1 MGCGLKPRWGFIKMI
16 SQNDVIRILT
26 DAITTVVLS
35 AAPMLIVAM
44 VVGLIV
50 SIFQA
55 TTQINEQ
62 TLAFVP
68 KIVCVLLTL
77 LLFGSYIFSRIG
89 GFVTRLYDSLNTLM
103 LG

>member
-1 MGCGLKPRWGFIKMI
+1 MI
-16 SQNDVIRILT
+16 ESSDVIALLT
-26 DAITTVVLS
+26 RAITTVVIS

-44 VVGLIV
+44 SVGLIV

-68 KIVCVLLTL
+68 KIVCVMLTL
-77 LLFGSYIFSRIG
+77 LIFGSFIFSNIG
-89 GFVTRLYDSLNTLM
+89 GFVRSLFDTLNNI
-103 LG
+103 LLS

>member
-1 MGCGLKPRWGFIKMI
+1 MI
-16 SQNDVIRILT
+16 ESSDVIGILT
-26 DAITTVVLS
+26 RAITTVIFS

-44 VVGLIV
+44 SVGLIV

-68 KIVCVLLTL
+68 KIVCVMLTL
-77 LLFGSYIFSRIG
+77 LIFGSFIFSNIG
-89 GFVTRLYDSLNTLM
+89 GFVRGLFDTLNSIL
-103 LG
+103 LS

>member
-1 MGCGLKPRWGFIKMI
+1 MI
-16 SQNDVIRILT
+16 EQSDVISILT
-26 DAITTVVLS
+26 QAITTVIIS

-44 VVGLIV
+44 SVGLIV

-68 KIVCVLLTL
+68 KIVCVMLTL
-77 LLFGSYIFSRIG
+77 LIFGSFIFSNIG
-89 GFVTRLYDSLNTLM
+89 GFVRRLFDTLNSIL
-103 LG
+103 LA

>member
-1 MGCGLKPRWGFIKMI
+1 MI
-16 SQNDVIRILT
+16 SQGDIINILT
-26 DAITTVVLS
+26 EAITTVIIS

-44 VVGLIV
+44 VVGLLV

-68 KIVCVLLTL
+68 KIVCVMLALLV
-77 LLFGSYIFSRIG
+77 FGGFIFSNIG
-89 GFVTRLYDSLNTLM
+89 GFVTRLFQSINNIAVR
-103 LG
+103 

>member
-1 MGCGLKPRWGFIKMI
+1 MI
-16 SQNDVIRILT
+16 SQGEVIAILT
-26 DAITTVVLS
+26 DAITTVVIS

-44 VVGLIV
+44 CVGLII

-68 KIVCVLLTL
+68 KIVAVMLTL
-77 LLFGSYIFSRIG
+77 LLFGGFIFSNVG
-89 GFVTRLYDSLNTLM
+89 GFVTRLFQAIGDIAI
-103 LG
+103 G

>member
-1 MGCGLKPRWGFIKMI
+1 MI
-16 SQNDVIRILT
+16 SQGVVINILT
-26 DAITTVVLS
+26 QAITTVIMC

-44 VVGLIV
+44 VVGLLI

-68 KIVCVLLTL
+68 KIVCVMLTL
-77 LLFGSYIFSRIG
+77 LIFGGYIFATIG
-89 GFVTRLYDSLNTLM
+89 GFVTRLFEQINSLVVA
-103 LG
+103 

>member
-1 MGCGLKPRWGFIKMI
+1 MI
-16 SQNDVIRILT
+16 TQGDVINILRE
-26 DAITTVVLS
+26 AITTVLLS
-35 AAPMLIVAM
+35 AAPLLIVAV

-68 KIVCVLLTL
+68 KIVAVMLSL
-77 LLFGSYIFSRIG
+77 LLFGGFIFSNIG
-89 GFVTRLYDSLNTLM
+89 GFVNRLYATLNSILNQ
-103 LG
+103 